1 MQQAAEWEEH
11 QQAWLAPFLATLR
24 HKARRRMLPLYV
36 SGLIGPGERKSMQP
50 MAARLAAGDY
60 DQLHH
65 FVAAGIWDEA
75 PLEAELLVQAD
86 RLVGG
91 DDTVVVIGDTA
102 LLKKGSH
109 SVGVAAQYVPELGKN
124 ANCQTLVSLTLV
136 QGEVPLTVALRLF
149 LPESWT
155 GHPDRL
161 QRAGVPL
168 ARRGYRTKPE
178 IALAEIGRLIAA
190 GARFG
195 CVLAD
200 AGYGHNASFRHG
212 LTSRGLTWAVG
223 VSRHQEV
230 YPALAEPV
238 LPATGRGRPR
248 RRQVAGL
255 PPSSAEAA
263 LADAEAR
270 DEGGRSGAKGRPR
283 ARFTAIRVRPADGGV
298 LQAGDKRQQRLPGDE
313 VWLIGER
320 TASGESRYYLANL
333 PAEADLR
340 ALARVIRARRAGD
353 QAHRQLKEE
362 LGLGHFEGRSWR
374 GLHRHA
380 LMTMIAFAFL
390 QSRRLARAGQRRRT
404 QRPALAGGAA
414 KAAPPVTD
422 RLARGKKA
430 RPDKVPD

>member
-11 QQAWLAPFLATLR
+11 HEAWLAPFLATLG

-86 RLVGG
+86 KLAGG
-91 DDTVVVIGDTA
+91 EATVVVVGETA
-102 LLKKGSH
+102 LPKKGEH
-109 SVGVAAQYVPELGKN
+109 SVGVAPQYVQELGRS
-124 ANCQTLVSLTLV
+124 ANCQLLVSLTLV
-136 QGEVPLTVALRLF
+136 RGDVPLPVALRLF

-161 QRAGVPL
+161 ERAGVPL
-168 ARRGYRTKPE
+168 ARRGFWTKPE

-200 AGYGHNASFRHG
+200 AGYGQHASFRHG
-212 LTSRGLTWAVG
+212 LTSRGLAWAVG
-223 VSRHQEV
+223 ISRYQDV
-230 YPALAEPV
+230 YAAAVDPVPPTPDRGRLRRRPVAGAPSISAEQALAE
-238 LPATGRGRPR
+238 
-248 RRQVAGL
+248 
-255 PPSSAEAA
+255 
-263 LADAEAR
+263 AEAR
-270 DEGGRSGAKGRPR
+270 GEARKLGAGEDGQ
-283 ARFTAIRVRPADGGV
+283 ARFVAMRVRPADGGV
-298 LQAGDKRQQRLPGDE
+298 LRAGDKRQQHLPGDE
-313 VWLIGER
+313 TWLIGER
-320 TASGESRYYLANL
+320 RADGETGYYLASL
-333 PAEADLR
+333 PDDADLR
-340 ALARVIRARRAGD
+340 ALARVVRARRAGEL
-353 QAHRQLKEE
+353 AHRQLKEE

-390 QSRRLARAGQRRRT
+390 QSRRLARAGQRRKEPT
-404 QRPALAGGAA
+404 PALAAA
-414 KAAPPVTD
+414 GSKAVLPVSS
-422 RLARGKKA
+422 RMAGKKDGS
-430 RPDKVPD
+430 PG